1 MSLKSTIDQ
10 DIKAAMRAKDQ
21 GALRALRAIKSQI
34 ILAETSEGR
43 NGEALTEAE
52 ELKLLAKQ
60 AKQRKDSWQQFKD
73 NGRDDLAKTEEEELA
88 VIEKY
93 LPQGLSEDE
102 IKGEVE
108 KIIAQVGAT
117 SMKDMGK
124 VMGMASKAMAGR
136 ADGKVISQFVKQ
148 FLS

>member
-34 ILAETSEGR
+34 LLAETSEGR
-43 NGEALTEAE
+43 NGDPLTEAE

-93 LPQGLSEDE
+93 LPQGLSEAE
-102 IKGEVE
+102 IESEVK
-108 KIIAQVGAT
+108 KIIEQVGAT

-136 ADGKVISQFVKQ
+136 ADGKIISQFVKQ
-148 FLS
+148 ILS

>member
-34 ILAETSEGR
+34 LLAETSEGR
-43 NGEALTEAE
+43 GGEPLTEPE

-60 AKQRKDSWQQFKD
+60 AKQRRDSWQQFKD
-73 NGRDDLAKTEEEELA
+73 NGREDLAKTEEEELA

-93 LPQGLSEDE
+93 LPKSLSPEE
-102 IKGEVE
+102 VEGEVK
-108 KIIAQVGAT
+108 KIIEQVGAS

-124 VMGMASKAMAGR
+124 VMGLASKALAGR
-136 ADGKVISQFVKQ
+136 ADGKMISQFVKQ
-148 FLS
+148 ILS